1 MSGWEKEIGAMT
13 LLVGDLDRSKRFYQ
27 DVFGL
32 PAVHADPNT
41 VMFRFKN
48 MFVFL
53 HRRSAATNE
62 QPPGEVLEQALQGV
76 GQFAIIVDDLDAVR
90 PDLDRAGVAPLS
102 GPDDRP
108 WGMRTLTFA
117 DPDGHVWEIA
127 QELPG
132 SEG

>member
-13 LLVGDLDRSKRFYQ
+13 LLVGDLDRSRKFYQ
-27 DVFGL
+27 EVFGL
-32 PAVHADPNT
+32 PAIDADKDT

-53 HRRSAATNE
+53 HEGGAATDE
-62 QPPGEVLEQALQGV
+62 PPAGEVLEQALQGV
-76 GQFAIIVDDLDAVR
+76 GQFAIIVDDADAVR
-90 PDLDRAGVAPLS
+90 ADLEKAGVTLLS

-108 WGMRTLTFA
+108 WGMRTMTFA
-117 DPDGHVWEIA
+117 DPGGHVWEIA

>member
-1 MSGWEKEIGAMT
+1 MT
-13 LLVGDLDRSKRFYQ
+13 LSVGDLDRSKRFYHE
-27 DVFGL
+27 VFGL
-32 PAVHADPNT
+32 PAVDADQDT

-62 QPPGEVLEQALQGV
+62 PPPAEVLELALQGA
-76 GQFAIIVDDLDAVR
+76 GQFAIIVDDVAAVR
-90 PDLDRAGVAPLS
+90 PDLDKAGVVLLS

-108 WGMRTLTFA
+108 WGMRTMTFA

>member
-1 MSGWEKEIGAMT
+1 MGGWEKEIAAMT
-13 LLVGDLDRSKRFYQ
+13 LFVGDLDRSKRFYQ
-27 DVFGL
+27 EVFGL
-32 PAVHADPNT
+32 PPVDADQDT

-53 HRRSAATNE
+53 HRRSAAANE
-62 QPPGEVLEQALQGV
+62 LPPGDVLDQALHGA
-76 GQFAIIVDDLDAVR
+76 GQFAIIVDDVDAVR
-90 PDLDRAGVAPLS
+90 PDLDKAGVDLLS
-102 GPDDRP
+102 GPDNRP
-108 WGMRTLTFA
+108 WGMRTMTFA

>member
-1 MSGWEKEIGAMT
+1 MSGWDKKIAAMT
-13 LLVGDLDRSKRFYQ
+13 LFVGDLDRSRKFYQ
-27 DVFGL
+27 EVFGL
-32 PAVHADPNT
+32 SAVDADQDT
-41 VMFRFKN
+41 VMFRFTN

-53 HRRSAATNE
+53 HRSSAATN
-62 QPPGEVLEQALQGV
+62 QPPAGEVLEQALQGA
-76 GQFAIIVDDLDAVR
+76 GQFAIIVDDVDAVR
-90 PDLDRAGVAPLS
+90 PDLDEAGVDLLS

-108 WGMRTLTFA
+108 WGMRTMTFA